1 MEEIG
6 AHGGDMNDENVT
18 DLGGTYGRK

>member
-6 AHGGDMNDENVT
+6 AHGGDMIDENVT